1 MAQAFCGNWFA
12 AGDILSIPLAGIIA
26 ARGKSTLS
34 DITYSIVIPAYNEG
48 HRLRATLE
56 RVLGYVREQG
66 WNAEVIVVNDGSR
79 DNTAELVREFAAK
92 DSVLRLIEN
101 PGNRGKGYAVR
112 NGMLNA
118 RGEIIVFS
126 DADLSSPIE
135 EMPKLLA
142 AMAAGADIAIGSR
155 WLRAELQTQ
164 RQSLHRQFFGRIF
177 NVLNR
182 AILGLQ
188 FKDTQCGFKAFTR
201 RAAQMILPLQRI
213 ERWGFDPEVL
223 FLARKF
229 GLRIDEVAVRWGH
242 VGGTRINPLVDGAR
256 MFQEMVRIRWN
267 DMEGK
272 YDGGSVLAAQAVK
285 TLPQGPA
292 PRV

>member
-1 MAQAFCGNWFA
+1 
-12 AGDILSIPLAGIIA
+12 
-26 ARGKSTLS
+26 LS
-34 DITYSIVIPAYNEG
+34 DIVYSIVIPAYNEG
-48 HRLRATLE
+48 QRLGATLE
-56 RVLGYVREQG
+56 RVLEYVREQS

-79 DNTAELVREFAAK
+79 DNTAELVREFAAR
-92 DSVLRLIEN
+92 DSVVRLIEN

-142 AMAAGADIAIGSR
+142 ALAAGADIAIGSR
-155 WLRAELQTQ
+155 WLKAELQTQ
-164 RQSLHRQFFGRIF
+164 RQSLHRQVFGRIF
-177 NVLNR
+177 NGLNR
-182 AILGLQ
+182 VILGLQ
-188 FKDTQCGFKAFTR
+188 FRDTQCGFKAFTR

-213 ERWGFDPEVL
+213 ERWGFDPEIL

-229 GLRIDEVAVRWGH
+229 GLRVDEVPVHWGH

-256 MFQEMVRIRWN
+256 MFQEMLRIRWN
-267 DMEGK
+267 DVEGK
-272 YDGGSVLAAQAVK
+272 YDGGLAVAAQPVK
-285 TLPQGPA
+285 TLPGRPNGGTRPQIPH
-292 PRV
+292 